1 MTKHLRLVRLFW
13 ATSVASEL
21 EYRVN
26 FVLATVTSLGG
37 LVGSVFSLS
46 LFYQN
51 GHELGGW
58 PWHQGLIVMGLF
70 TVLQGLSRTLLNANL
85 SRIVEHVRTGT
96 LDFVLLKPVDSQFW
110 LSLRRFSP
118 WGLPD
123 VVFGVGVVVHAGTR
137 LHLDAGD
144 CLLALVPVVFS
155 LLILYSLWYAIAT
168 TTIWYVK
175 IYNVTEVLQA
185 LLSAGRFPIDAFP
198 AGVYRFVFT
207 FVIPVA
213 FLTTVPARALLGHAG
228 PSSLAVS
235 GVFALALFAASR
247 WFWRFALRFYTS
259 ASS

>member
-1 MTKHLRLVRLFW
+1 M
-13 ATSVASEL
+13 

-26 FVLATVTSLGG
+26 FVLATLTSVGG
-37 LVGSVFSLS
+37 IVGSVFSLS
-46 LFYQN
+46 LFYQH
-51 GHELGGW
+51 GALLGGW
-58 PWHQGLIVMGLF
+58 PWLEALVVTGFF

-85 SRIVEHVRTGT
+85 GRIVEHVRTGT

-123 VVFGVGVVVHAGTR
+123 VVFGAGIIAYAGARLHVGLMGCVHAV
-137 LHLDAGD
+137 LPIA
-144 CLLALVPVVFS
+144 FS

-175 IYNVTEVLQA
+175 VYNATEVLQS
-185 LLSAGRFPIDAFP
+185 LISAGRFPIQAFP

-207 FVIPVA
+207 FVVPVA
-213 FLTTVPARALLGHAG
+213 FLTTVPTRALLGHVEA
-228 PSSLAVS
+228 SSLAAS
-235 GVFALALFAASR
+235 GLFAVVLFVLTR